1 MGQFFLNLF
10 RMVLPLA
17 LEPTMAKSPF
27 LYDILPG
34 PGSVVHRPSSWNLH
48 SPGPTAWD
56 WNIQGTNGTT
66 WRWEV
71 PQGTWFTWFWNK
83 DDLANT
89 SGGGFRFWQMSNG
102 EMWAELS
109 WVRSGPNEVRWVCN
123 LREPSSYDQET
134 ESSVVDLNTNTWKI
148 RVGGHTW
155 GFVRRK
161 RIQWAFCTDV
171 NCILINYEYC
181 NKTITAA
188 LLSEDNTIEWADNN
202 DVEEVESEPYRIV
215 NVRQR
220 RGASEDTDAD
230 ADITNIFDLR
240 RQRRGADDKEADKF
254 DADTHKFEE
263 LRERRDM
270 GKFFSDIVNTI
281 ANFFSSLFG
290 GGDGRSEENPLLR
303 IFGALVNLF
312 LGGEEADTA
321 EEGDSSSEVSSLVSK
336 SDAEEIKATAT
347 R

>member
-1 MGQFFLNLF
+1 F
-10 RMVLPLA
+10 
-17 LEPTMAKSPF
+17 
-27 LYDILPG
+27 
-34 PGSVVHRPSSWNLH
+34 
-48 SPGPTAWD
+48 
-56 WNIQGTNGTT
+56 
-66 WRWEV
+66 V
-71 PQGTWFTWFWNK
+71 P
-83 DDLANT
+83 
-89 SGGGFRFWQMSNG
+89 
-102 EMWAELS
+102 
-109 WVRSGPNEVRWVCN
+109 
-123 LREPSSYDQET
+123 
-134 ESSVVDLNTNTWKI
+134 
-148 RVGGHTW
+148 
-155 GFVRRK
+155 
-161 RIQWAFCTDV
+161 DV

-220 RGASEDTDAD
+220 RGAGEDTDAD
-230 ADITNIFDLR
+230 ADINNIFDLR
-240 RQRRGADDKEADKF
+240 RQRRGADDKETDKF